1 MTAAKKSA
9 KKKAS
14 KAGAKAAKPKIHRMM
29 IKADNTFKPNPIKIK
44 PGELLRIVRPGTK
57 DVDIKVTIDVGEG
70 GGGGGPIVIH
80 S

>member
-14 KAGAKAAKPKIHRMM
+14 RAGAKAKPKVHRMK

-44 PGELLRIVRPGTK
+44 RGELLRIVVPAKK
-57 DVDIKVTIDVGEG
+57 DVDIKVTIDVGDDS
-70 GGGGGPIVIH
+70 GGGGPIVIH

>member
-1 MTAAKKSA
+1 MTAAMKSA

-14 KAGAKAAKPKIHRMM
+14 KAADKAAKPRVRKMTIR
-29 IKADNTFKPNPIKIK
+29 ADKTFKSPIKLK
-44 PGELLRIVRPGTK
+44 PGELLKIVGPGTK
-57 DVDIKVTIDVGEG
+57 DVDITVSIDLGEG

>member
-9 KKKAS
+9 KKGAS
-14 KAGAKAAKPKIHRMM
+14 KAGAKAAKPKIHRMT
-29 IKADNTFKPNPIKIK
+29 IKADNTFKPNPIQIK

-57 DVDIKVTIDVGEG
+57 DVDIKVTIDVGKG

>member
-1 MTAAKKSA
+1 
-9 KKKAS
+9 
-14 KAGAKAAKPKIHRMM
+14 M
-29 IKADNTFKPNPIKIK
+29 IVKADNTFKPNPIKIK

-57 DVDIKVTIDVGEG
+57 DVDITVTIDVGEG